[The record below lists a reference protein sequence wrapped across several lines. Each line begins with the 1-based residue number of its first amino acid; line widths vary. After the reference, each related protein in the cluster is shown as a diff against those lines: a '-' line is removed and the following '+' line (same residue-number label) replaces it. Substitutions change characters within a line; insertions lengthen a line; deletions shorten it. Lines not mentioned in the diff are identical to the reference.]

1 LAISNSDQIRSVHNS
16 FARSDPFVNEMVDPS
31 AQGDE
36 DLFHFISYVP
46 IHGALYEL
54 DGLSDGPVNLG
65 TVTYR

>member
-1 LAISNSDQIRSVHNS
+1 MQDS
-16 FARSDPFVNEMVDPS
+16 S

-54 DGLSDGPVNLG
+54 DGLSSGPVNLG
-65 TVTYR
+65 RCWRDTLRKDPPTLSLYCLL

>member
-1 LAISNSDQIRSVHNS
+1 MQ
-16 FARSDPFVNEMVDPS
+16 DPS

-54 DGLSDGPVNLG
+54 DGLSSGPVNLG
-65 TVTYR
+65 KQLECA